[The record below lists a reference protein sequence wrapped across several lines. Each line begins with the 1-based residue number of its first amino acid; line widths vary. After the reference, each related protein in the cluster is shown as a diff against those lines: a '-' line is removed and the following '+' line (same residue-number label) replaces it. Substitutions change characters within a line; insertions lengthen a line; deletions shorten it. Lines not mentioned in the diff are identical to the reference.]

1 MLQRVRRNPFRD
13 HLNFNKQR
21 KKKRKNE
28 NIYKIL
34 KWTSQLMKGV
44 PKAKPFLLVW
54 LKLQLQG
61 CSKVCFIVTI
71 GAAFS
76 NLWDQTNS
84 NVIVS
89 IKSTNTSMKPCQRH
103 IGNSVSEFVNVKY
116 GTTISSLNFEL
127 SQYLKSPS
135 SLKLISGYQ
144 PGIVLMCNKNHS
156 TVVINW
162 QSLKYLAYIRLSE
175 KPTLQFLPWTALFSR
190 IFVIT
195 HTTQFFQVKEILTQW
210 PSQYS
215 VTISISSLNTL
226 CC

>member
-1 MLQRVRRNPFRD
+1 
-13 HLNFNKQR
+13 
-21 KKKRKNE
+21 
-28 NIYKIL
+28 
-34 KWTSQLMKGV
+34 MKGV
-44 PKAKPFLLVW
+44 PKAKPFSLVW

-71 GAAFS
+71 GATFS

-89 IKSTNTSMKPCQRH
+89 IKSRNTSMKPCQRH
-103 IGNSVSEFVNVKY
+103 IGNFVCEFVSVKY
-116 GTTISSLNFEL
+116 GTTISSLNSEL
-127 SQYLKSPS
+127 SQYFQSPT
-135 SLKLISGYQ
+135 SLKLISGHH

-156 TVVINW
+156 TGVINW
-162 QSLKYLAYIRLSE
+162 QSLKYLAYIRLWE
-175 KPTLQFLPWTALFSR
+175 KPTLQFLPWIALFSK

-226 CC
+226 CCQD